1 MQNSIRISPR
11 LVLDPVHEAFS
22 FQREAV
28 EVIKDLEFS
37 GVFHEQGLGKTK
49 IAIDTILYWLKRD
62 TLDAVIV
69 ITKKGLVS
77 NWVREFNEH
86 THIKPKIIGNNRGD
100 NFYSFNSPAPVF
112 IMHYEV
118 LVSELQRLKL
128 FLKTRNVGVIL
139 DESQKIKNPDAKI
152 TKAAFSL
159 SELFSKRII
168 MTGTPIA
175 NRPFDIWSQIYFLD
189 KGAALGTEFIEFKE
203 RLDLPKVSEKDAP
216 SAIEFEVE
224 LSNLFPKIANFCVR
238 ETKASGIIE
247 LPEKIIRNVPCDWET
262 KQWDLYQTIKKEL
275 SAVVLRNGQLVED
288 NAEVALK
295 RLLRLVQVAS
305 NPNLVDDGY
314 NRDPGKISTLD
325 NIVSSVIASS
335 EKVIVWTSFTDNVDW
350 LARRYKNHSA
360 KRIHGK
366 MNYEEREKS
375 VASFLDPKGAKVL
388 IATPGSAKEGLT
400 LTVANHVV
408 FYDRGFSLDDYLQAQ
423 DRIHRISQT
432 QTCYVYNLILENSI
446 DEWIDLLIG
455 AKSHAAQYGLGD
467 IEKDEFS
474 YVMDYSF
481 NELIKN
487 ILGDKSFDEG
497 LK

>member
-1 MQNSIRISPR
+1 MRNSIKVSPS

-28 EVIKDLEFS
+28 EVIKDIEFS

-49 IAIDTILYWLKRD
+49 IAIDTILYWLKRNA
-62 TLDAVIV
+62 LDAVIV
-69 ITKKGLVS
+69 VTKKGLVP
-77 NWVREFNEH
+77 NWVREFDQH

-100 NFYSFNSPAPVF
+100 NFYSFNSSAPVF
-112 IMHYEV
+112 VMHYEV

-159 SELFSKRII
+159 SKLFCKRII

-189 KGAALGTEFIEFKE
+189 QGAALGSEFTDFKE
-203 RLDLPKVSEKDAP
+203 RLDISKVSETDAP
-216 SAIEFEVE
+216 SVIDFEVE
-224 LSNLFPKIANFCVR
+224 LSNLFPKIASFCVR

-262 KQWDLYQTIKKEL
+262 RQWDFYQAIKKEL
-275 SAVVLRNGQLVED
+275 SAVVMKNGQLIED

-295 RLLRLVQVAS
+295 RLLRLVQIAS
-305 NPNLVDDGY
+305 NPNLVDEGY
-314 NRDPGKISTLD
+314 DRDPGKVSTLD
-325 NIVSSVIASS
+325 NLVSSVIASS

-350 LARRYKNHSA
+350 LARRYKIHSA

-375 VASFLDPKGAKVL
+375 VTSFLDPNGAKVL

-400 LTVANHVV
+400 LTVSNHVV

-423 DRIHRISQT
+423 DRIHRISQKR
-432 QTCYVYNLILENSI
+432 TCYVYNLILENSI
-446 DEWIDLLIG
+446 DEWVDLLIG
-455 AKSHAAQYGLGD
+455 AKSQAAQFGLGD
-467 IEKDEFS
+467 IEKEEFS
-474 YVMDYSF
+474 YIIDYSF
-481 NELIKN
+481 NEIIKN
-487 ILGDKSFDEG
+487 ILDDTNLNGG
-497 LK
+497 QA